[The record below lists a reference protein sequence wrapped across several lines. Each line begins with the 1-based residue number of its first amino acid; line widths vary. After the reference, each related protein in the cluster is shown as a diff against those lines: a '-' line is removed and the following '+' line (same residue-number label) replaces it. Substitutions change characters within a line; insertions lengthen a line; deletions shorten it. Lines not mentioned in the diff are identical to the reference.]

1 MSQAPELVE
10 AYRMIKN
17 GQRQAA
23 GQMLKSYLAT
33 HPRDVDAWWLMAHAV
48 GKQDNV
54 ERCLESIL
62 KIDPNHSKARE
73 KLEKLRGGSTIQV
86 VQQHDLTPGFTMS
99 PPPFDPFA
107 QVDTAGKV
115 DPFASVKAEDE
126 IPDPFADLGQPV
138 VQAPGSG
145 NQPNWGPGLA
155 FVQETAGSMPTGTL
169 PGAKVPK
176 PRGPADSF
184 SPMNAAPKSSS
195 NVETIIGIAVIG
207 IALIVVVGLGLW
219 LANDKGW
226 LNLEKNPKGKVAK
239 LEELND
245 LQFTM
250 KYPDGWDARCA
261 FEQGGYRVCG
271 VANHE
276 LYNEVDYY
284 SREGGNIG
292 QLLAEGISGMW
303 GDAEDLPDTV
313 VSVIAMDV
321 PQSSPSYYS
330 KSLAKT
336 KWEWAQSGWDLYGTT
351 GNSTYE
357 AKDITVDGMA
367 ARYYKFVSTDRDF
380 PNAAFDVYIPRDNG
394 MMFWMTIS
402 VYGKMGNEIT
412 EATIDEIVN
421 SIHLKPTE
429 EWSSSN

>member
-10 AYRMIKN
+10 AYKMIKS

-23 GQMLKSYLAT
+23 GQMLKNYLAT
-33 HPRDVDAWWLMAHAV
+33 HPRDVNAWWLMAHAV
-48 GKQDNV
+48 GKQENV

-62 KIDPNHSKARE
+62 KIDPTHSKARE

-86 VQQHDLTPGFTMS
+86 VQQQDLTPGFTMS

-107 QVDTAGKV
+107 QVNTSEKF
-115 DPFASVKAEDE
+115 DPFANVKMEDE
-126 IPDPFADLGQPV
+126 IPDPFAELGQPG
-138 VQAPGSG
+138 QAAGSG

-155 FVQETAGSMPTGTL
+155 FVKETAGSMPTGTL
-169 PGAKVPK
+169 PGSKPPK

-184 SPMNAAPKSSS
+184 PTANAPAKSGS
-195 NVETIIGIAVIG
+195 NVETMIGIAVIS
-207 IALIVVVGLGLW
+207 IALIVVVVMGLW

-226 LNLEKNPKGKVAK
+226 LSLKKDAKGKVAK
-239 LEELND
+239 LETLND

-250 KYPDGWDARCA
+250 KYPDGWDARCD

-292 QLLAEGISGMW
+292 ELLAEGLSGMW
-303 GDAEDLPDTV
+303 GGSDDLPDTV

-336 KWEWAQSGWDLYGTT
+336 KWEWAQKGWDLYGTT
-351 GNSTYE
+351 DNSTYE
-357 AKDITVDGMA
+357 AEDMTVDGMA
-367 ARYYKFVSTDRDF
+367 ARYYKYVSTDRDF

-402 VYGKMGNEIT
+402 VYGELGDEIT
-412 EATIDEIVN
+412 EATIEEMIESV
-421 SIHLKPTE
+421 HLKPAE